1 MTPILQVENLTKS
14 FGSLILFSEINFSI
28 SENQRVGLIARNGT
42 GKSTLLKIVAGLDTP
57 DSGNVVWRN
66 DITVGYLDQNPF
78 LDPELSILDN
88 VFKGDSEAIKAIN
101 RYEQAL
107 ISCDKNELQAATE
120 LMDAAN
126 AWDMETKAQQ
136 ILMQLNITDI
146 KQKVDTLSGG
156 QQKRVALA
164 STLISEPD
172 FLILDEPTN
181 HLDLNMVEW
190 IEGYLASTK
199 TTILMVTHDRQFLD
213 SICTDIMEIDEKQ
226 IYWYSGN
233 YSYFLKKREER
244 VEARQA
250 NVERATNTFLRE
262 LEWMR
267 QTPMARTG
275 KAKYRIDAFYKLRDE
290 ASQRFD
296 EKNINIKVGAA
307 RLGKK
312 ILEVIGLHKSFGD
325 LKILDNFSYN
335 FRRYE
340 RLGIVGSNGTGKT
353 TFLNI
358 ITENIKPDK
367 GKIETGE
374 TVVFGYFRQV
384 GISFDEKSRVID
396 AVRDI
401 AEVVKLGDGKVLS
414 VSQFLTMFLFPPS
427 VQNSFIHKLSGG
439 EKRRL
444 YLCTVLM
451 RNPNFLI
458 LDEPTNDL
466 DIQTLTILEEYL
478 ESFAG
483 VVLAVSHDR
492 RFLDKVVDGL
502 LIFEGNGEIS
512 GFPGN
517 YSDYYEW
524 SREQQKQ
531 EEAKARQIQ
540 KETIKRQEK
549 TSQKPQKMSYA
560 EKKELEN
567 LTVEI
572 DELENEKRQ
581 LETEINSSTDNY
593 ETLTA
598 KSERIGDIIK
608 LLDEKS
614 DRWLKL
620 CEKAESINKVQ

>member
-1 MTPILQVENLTKS
+1 MV
-14 FGSLILFSEINFSI
+14 
-28 SENQRVGLIARNGT
+28 QRQ
-42 GKSTLLKIVAGLDTP
+42 LLL
-57 DSGNVVWRN
+57 
-66 DITVGYLDQNPF
+66 
-78 LDPELSILDN
+78 
-88 VFKGDSEAIKAIN
+88 
-101 RYEQAL
+101 
-107 ISCDKNELQAATE
+107 
-120 LMDAAN
+120 
-126 AWDMETKAQQ
+126 
-136 ILMQLNITDI
+136 
-146 KQKVDTLSGG
+146 
-156 QQKRVALA
+156 
-164 STLISEPD
+164 
-172 FLILDEPTN
+172 
-181 HLDLNMVEW
+181 
-190 IEGYLASTK
+190 
-199 TTILMVTHDRQFLD
+199 
-213 SICTDIMEIDEKQ
+213 
-226 IYWYSGN
+226 
-233 YSYFLKKREER
+233 FLKEER
-244 VEARQA
+244 GAHRNQTSKCRSC
-250 NVERATNTFLRE
+250 NKHTSPQF
-262 LEWMR
+262 EWMR
-267 QTPMARTG
+267 QTPSARTG

-374 TVVFGYFRQV
+374 TVVFGYFRQE
-384 GISFDEKSRVID
+384 GISFDENSRVID

-401 AEVVKLGDGKVLS
+401 AEVVKLGDGKILS

-512 GFPGN
+512 GFLATTAITTNGLESN
-517 YSDYYEW
+517 KN
-524 SREQQKQ
+524 RKRQR
-531 EEAKARQIQ
+531 RQIQ
-540 KETIKRQEK
+540 KGDNK
-549 TSQKPQKMSYA
+549 TSGKGIQNLKN
-560 EKKELEN
+560 ELCREKELET

-572 DELENEKRQ
+572 DE
-581 LETEINSSTDNY
+581 
-593 ETLTA
+593 
-598 KSERIGDIIK
+598 
-608 LLDEKS
+608 
-614 DRWLKL
+614 
-620 CEKAESINKVQ
+620 

>member
-1 MTPILQVENLTKS
+1 M
-14 FGSLILFSEINFSI
+14 
-28 SENQRVGLIARNGT
+28 
-42 GKSTLLKIVAGLDTP
+42 
-57 DSGNVVWRN
+57 
-66 DITVGYLDQNPF
+66 
-78 LDPELSILDN
+78 
-88 VFKGDSEAIKAIN
+88 
-101 RYEQAL
+101 
-107 ISCDKNELQAATE
+107 
-120 LMDAAN
+120 
-126 AWDMETKAQQ
+126 
-136 ILMQLNITDI
+136 
-146 KQKVDTLSGG
+146 
-156 QQKRVALA
+156 
-164 STLISEPD
+164 
-172 FLILDEPTN
+172 
-181 HLDLNMVEW
+181 
-190 IEGYLASTK
+190 
-199 TTILMVTHDRQFLD
+199 
-213 SICTDIMEIDEKQ
+213 
-226 IYWYSGN
+226 
-233 YSYFLKKREER
+233 
-244 VEARQA
+244 
-250 NVERATNTFLRE
+250 
-262 LEWMR
+262 
-267 QTPMARTG
+267 
-275 KAKYRIDAFYKLRDE
+275 
-290 ASQRFD
+290 
-296 EKNINIKVGAA
+296 
-307 RLGKK
+307 
-312 ILEVIGLHKSFGD
+312 
-325 LKILDNFSYN
+325 
-335 FRRYE
+335 
-340 RLGIVGSNGTGKT
+340 
-353 TFLNI
+353 
-358 ITENIKPDK
+358 
-367 GKIETGE
+367 
-374 TVVFGYFRQV
+374 
-384 GISFDEKSRVID
+384 ID

-401 AEVVKLGDGKVLS
+401 AEVVKLGDGKILS

-549 TSQKPQKMSYA
+549 ASQKPQKMSYA
-560 EKKELEN
+560 EKKELET

-593 ETLTA
+593 EILTA
-598 KSERIGDIIK
+598 KSERIGEIIK

-620 CEKAESINKVQ
+620 CEKEESINKVQ